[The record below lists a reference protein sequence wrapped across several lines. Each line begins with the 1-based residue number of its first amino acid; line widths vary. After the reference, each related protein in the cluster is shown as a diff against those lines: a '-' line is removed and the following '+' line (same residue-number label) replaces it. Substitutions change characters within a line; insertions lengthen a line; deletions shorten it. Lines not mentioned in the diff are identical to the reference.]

1 MCPQKTDFLRDAYLS
16 PFPAGLPSWQN
27 WLPDQWNGE
36 MKFPIQ
42 RLLSKNPFIVA
53 GYSCALLLLNLVPTV
68 TVVTDVLLDKVRMGA
83 LKNRKSAACQKNL
96 NNFCACME
104 RPGQLNQHQTR
115 QQWEERTE
123 CLSWGK
129 CNWIQCIETSKR
141 SSDAPCWWLL
151 ATVLNRTLTSKR
163 SFSYVTSMTKSPVYD
178 VCGKSP
184 V

>member
-1 MCPQKTDFLRDAYLS
+1 MHTCHHSPQACRLGKIDCLINEMERWSFQYKGSFQKILS
-16 PFPAGLPSWQN
+16 
-27 WLPDQWNGE
+27 
-36 MKFPIQ
+36 
-42 RLLSKNPFIVA
+42 LLQD
-53 GYSCALLLLNLVPTV
+53 SCALLLLLLNLVPTV